1 MNSNFIID
9 RIEGDFVVV
18 EAEDEKM
25 VNILKDNIVGNFKE
39 GDVLEREGDFF
50 KVNSELTKKR
60 KEEIER
66 MTKDMWK

>member
-25 VNILKDNIVGNFKE
+25 VNILKDNIVGSFKE

>member
-25 VNILKDNIVGNFKE
+25 LTNSKANIVGSFKE

>member
-1 MNSNFIID
+1 MSSNFIID
-9 RIEGDFVVV
+9 RIEGNFVVV
-18 EAEDEKM
+18 EAEDEEM
-25 VNILKDNIVGNFKE
+25 VNILKDSIVGNFKE

-66 MTKDMWK
+66 MIKDMWN

>member
-9 RIEGDFVVV
+9 RIEGDFAVV

>member
-25 VNILKDNIVGNFKE
+25 VNILKDNIVCNFKE